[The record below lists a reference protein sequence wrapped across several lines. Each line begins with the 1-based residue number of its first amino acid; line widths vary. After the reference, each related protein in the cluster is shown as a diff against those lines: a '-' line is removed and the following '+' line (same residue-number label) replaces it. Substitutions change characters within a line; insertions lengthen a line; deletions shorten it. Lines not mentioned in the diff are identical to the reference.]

1 MGLRVGQV
9 DINGLRNK
17 VAAVMGPILLD
28 AGDQVVSGILLNRF
42 TITAC

>member
-17 VAAVMGPILLD
+17 VAAIMGPILLD
-28 AGDQVVSGILLNRF
+28 AGD
-42 TITAC
+42 